1 MAKKI
6 DKKINICS
14 MDERYSDCV
23 VKLLEAGKTVD
34 EICGA
39 FPEYDEQIRK
49 FCELFM
55 ADKIAQDCK
64 LRPVGRK
71 QDPEPRLRPAGAP
84 NFGLFDPLRYIIS
97 KRKVLAAAAAGFVL
111 LVAGN
116 AAWLAAHS
124 GTRAVTQTT
133 NDDAQT
139 SAADGQPAQN
149 IMSTEGD
156 RNTAAMPEPTGKIDD
171 AVAAINGFA
180 AQEDSTLSGEDNDA
194 KLIISDNSTIDNFGT
209 VYPQDLSK
217 ISTCADIKNLI
228 ASAAKNMADRQ
239 SSQSVAQ
246 AGRLN
251 TIIGGRNSRDNH
263 LEAQR
268 SAADSLLKRDYDKM
282 ILVAEG
288 GAQKQGVADFTTAAG
303 AAIAARREAIDAA
316 QSAFRTGY
324 DQMLM
329 QRMVSVKNAA
339 DALAAAANPAL
350 TQASQNCQGQGAQAS
365 ISSLQGVLNLALQNF
380 SSAKSS
386 IESQSADPLVAARD
400 SAIKN
405 ASDAF
410 AGSIQQAVQS
420 LKALGF

>member
-1 MAKKI
+1 
-6 DKKINICS
+6 

-39 FPEYDEQIRK
+39 FPEYNEQIRK

-55 ADKIAQDCK
+55 ADKTAQELK
-64 LRPVGRK
+64 SRSAGRK
-71 QDPEPRLRPAGAP
+71 QDSESRFHRSAGTP

-111 LVAGN
+111 LVAAN

-133 NDDAQT
+133 NDNGAQT
-139 SAADGQPAQN
+139 GVAASQPAQN

-156 RNTAAMPEPTGKIDD
+156 RNTAALPEPTGKIADT
-171 AVAAINGFA
+171 VAAINGFA
-180 AQEDSTLSGEDNDA
+180 VQEDAALSGEDGDA
-194 KLIISDNSTIDNFGT
+194 KLIISDNGAIDNFGT

-217 ISTCADIKNLI
+217 LSTCADIKNLI
-228 ASAAKNMADRQ
+228 ASAAQNMADRQ

-246 AGRLN
+246 AKRLN

-268 SAADSLLKRDYDKM
+268 STADSPLKRDYDKM
-282 ILVAEG
+282 ALVAEG
-288 GAQKQGVADFTTAAG
+288 GVQKQGVADFEAAAG

-316 QSAFRTGY
+316 QSAFRSGY

-339 DALAAAANPAL
+339 DALAAAADSAL
-350 TQASQNCQGQGAQAS
+350 TQASQNCQSQGAPTS
-365 ISSLQGVLNLALQNF
+365 ISALQGALNSALQNF
-380 SSAKSS
+380 GSAKSS
-386 IESQSADPLVAARD
+386 IESQTADLLAAARD
-400 SAIKN
+400 SAIKSAN
-405 ASDAF
+405 DAF
-410 AGSIQQAVQS
+410 ASSIQ
-420 LKALGF
+420 KAAQNLRVLGF